1 MLCGPRE
8 PFDYAIYGL
17 VFRTLGNWSLEHR
30 TSGKVPRIEANC
42 WVIATHHTIPAI
54 RLELSRAAL
63 PPKADKRETSPNVRL
78 VPLADICSAAN
89 VRQGLSH
96 GQFRVLACRVPFF
109 TNSTESIAAPSW
121 VRVLDR
127 FFHRRRQVSPVV
139 KYLTHR
145 FFDGD
150 YHLLDGDVAVSFH
163 DNLASHFRTAVHGGG
178 WHRAWPAD
186 KYTRREDFQR
196 LSRKLSS
203 RMGSSVPSR

>member
-8 PFDYAIYGL
+8 PFDYAIYGI

-96 GQFRVLACRVPFF
+96 GQFRVLACRVPFLQ
-109 TNSTESIAAPSW
+109 I
-121 VRVLDR
+121 
-127 FFHRRRQVSPVV
+127 RRNQLPPQV
-139 KYLTHR
+139 
-145 FFDGD
+145 GCE
-150 YHLLDGDVAVSFH
+150 
-163 DNLASHFRTAVHGGG
+163 TA
-178 WHRAWPAD
+178 RP
-186 KYTRREDFQR
+186 
-196 LSRKLSS
+196 LLSS
-203 RMGSSVPSR
+203 TAAGLPSGQVPDSSLLRRFAAF